1 MKKLLKILA
10 LLVVVFVA
18 GCERIQSPGQPPAAA
33 VQINLLME
41 PAQPLVGP
49 AQVVVTLAD
58 PAGRPINNAGVDIE
72 GNMTHAGMT
81 PVFAQAKAGQ
91 NGRYVVPFEWTM
103 GGDWVVTVKATLPD
117 GQIETRQFPV
127 TVQP

>member
-1 MKKLLKILA
+1 MKKIFQVLL
-10 LLVVVFVA
+10 LLVVFFVA
-18 GCERIQSPGQPPAAA
+18 GCGRIQSQRQPSLAA
-33 VQINLLME
+33 VQIDLIME

-49 AQVVVTLAD
+49 TQVVVTLAD
-58 PAGRPINNAGVDIE
+58 PTGRPISNARLEVE

-81 PVFAQAKAGQ
+81 PVFAQAVAGQ
-91 NGRYVVPFEWTM
+91 NGRYILPFEWTM

-117 GQIETRQFPV
+117 GQIVIRQFPV

>member
-1 MKKLLKILA
+1 MKTTFNILA
-10 LLVVVFVA
+10 ALVLVFVA
-18 GCERIQSPGQPPAAA
+18 GCGRIQSPGQPPAAP
-33 VQINLLME
+33 VQINLAVE
-41 PAQPLVGP
+41 PAQM
-49 AQVVVTLAD
+49 VVTLAN
-58 PAGRPINNAGVDIE
+58 PTGQPINNARIDIE

-103 GGDWVVTVKATLPD
+103 GGDWVVTVKVTLPD
-117 GQIETRQFPV
+117 GQTVSRQFPV